1 MEEELYAA
9 RNIKSEIVDKMKA
22 LEDQVEDLMNENERL
37 KALLQT
43 AKNQVYVE
51 RKHDDTDRKL
61 SKFICTYPEREKLK
75 ILFIRESEGVYIF
88 GSKRVYIKCEKGG
101 QIFCR
106 VGGGFMHIE
115 EFIEQY
121 TPGEVAKVAQRDVMQ
136 NFQNKMAV
144 QQIAIKESDER
155 REVSPIRKKQRPG
168 SPIKGSPKKTVSR
181 NFTSPINS

>member
-9 RNIKSEIVDKMKA
+9 KNIKSEIVDKMKA

-51 RKHDDTDRKL
+51 RKNDETDRKL
-61 SKFICTYPEREKLK
+61 TNFICSYPEREKLK
-75 ILFIRESEGVYIF
+75 ILFIRESEGVYQF

-115 EFIEQY
+115 EFIE
-121 TPGEVAKVAQRDVMQ
+121 
-136 NFQNKMAV
+136 
-144 QQIAIKESDER
+144 
-155 REVSPIRKKQRPG
+155 
-168 SPIKGSPKKTVSR
+168 
-181 NFTSPINS
+181 